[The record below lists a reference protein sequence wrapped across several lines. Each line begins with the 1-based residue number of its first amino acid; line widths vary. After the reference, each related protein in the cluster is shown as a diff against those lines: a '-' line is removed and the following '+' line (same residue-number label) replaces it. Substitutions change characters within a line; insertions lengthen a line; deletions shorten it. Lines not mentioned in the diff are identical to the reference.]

1 MWSSDIV
8 RGMKSRS
15 LEGREN
21 KNAYRIL
28 VRKPERKRPHG
39 SSKFGIDDNIKICL
53 QLVGWEVVEWV
64 NLAQDWNKRHAVLNG
79 VMNFR
84 VL

>member
-1 MWSSDIV
+1 
-8 RGMKSRS
+8 MK
-15 LEGREN
+15 EN
-21 KNAYRIL
+21 KNAYKIL
-28 VRKPERKRPHG
+28 VRKPERKRPHL
-39 SSKFGIDDNIKICL
+39 SYKFEFDDNIKICL
-53 QLVGWEVVEWV
+53 QLVGWEVVDWV